1 MDIDLL
7 SKMVKE
13 LILVNDRVT
22 LPGVGAFVA
31 EMVPASFTDRGY
43 TINPPYRRLVFR
55 QGVSQEKDHLLA
67 DMYASAN
74 NIDREMA
81 EKLLRE
87 FLKGMV
93 EELRKRKMLV
103 FTGLGRLRATR
114 ENNFFFICDENLDI
128 FPEGMGLE
136 AVSLKSHSKPKEL
149 DFSEV
154 DAVVNSAAESPAAPE
169 AESLSEPSAESPA
182 EPVVESPA
190 ESAAESPAEP
200 AAESPA
206 DPAAESPTEP
216 AAESPAEP
224 SAEPAAEPAAEPVA
238 ESPAEPSAEPAA
250 ESPAEP
256 AAESPAEPVAE
267 SPAEPAAE
275 SPAESPAEPS
285 AESPAEP
292 AADSPA
298 ESPAEPRWWLGETEP
313 EEEDEQHASI
323 WKKGWFVAVFSIC
336 CLLLLAA
343 LAFALFLLLAR
354 TQPEL
359 IDSLLYTEE
368 ELEILNHIL

>member
-154 DAVVNSAAESPAAPE
+154 DAVVNSPAESP
-169 AESLSEPSAESPA
+169 
-182 EPVVESPA
+182 V
-190 ESAAESPAEP
+190 
-200 AAESPA
+200 
-206 DPAAESPTEP
+206 EP

-224 SAEPAAEPAAEPVA
+224 S
-238 ESPAEPSAEPAA
+238 
-250 ESPAEP
+250 
-256 AAESPAEPVAE
+256 
-267 SPAEPAAE
+267 
-275 SPAESPAEPS
+275 AEPS

-292 AADSPA
+292 AADSPAESPEEPSAEPSVEPSAESPAEPAAEPPA

-343 LAFALFLLLAR
+343 LAFALFLLLAKI
-354 TQPEL
+354 QPEL

>member
-154 DAVVNSAAESPAAPE
+154 DAVVNSP
-169 AESLSEPSAESPA
+169 
-182 EPVVESPA
+182 
-190 ESAAESPAEP
+190 AESPAEP
-200 AAESPA
+200 A
-206 DPAAESPTEP
+206 
-216 AAESPAEP
+216 
-224 SAEPAAEPAAEPVA
+224 A

-256 AAESPAEPVAE
+256 S
-267 SPAEPAAE
+267 AEPAAE
-275 SPAESPAEPS
+275 SA

>member
-154 DAVVNSAAESPAAPE
+154 DAVVNSP
-169 AESLSEPSAESPA
+169 
-182 EPVVESPA
+182 
-190 ESAAESPAEP
+190 AESPAEP
-200 AAESPA
+200 A
-206 DPAAESPTEP
+206 
-216 AAESPAEP
+216 
-224 SAEPAAEPAAEPVA
+224 A

-250 ESPAEP
+250 ESPAEL
-256 AAESPAEPVAE
+256 S
-267 SPAEPAAE
+267 AEPAAE
-275 SPAESPAEPS
+275 SPAESPAEPAAES
-285 AESPAEP
+285 PAEPSAEPSAESPAEPSAEPPAESPAEPAAESPAEP

>member
-154 DAVVNSAAESPAAPE
+154 DAVVNS
-169 AESLSEPSAESPA
+169 
-182 EPVVESPA
+182 
-190 ESAAESPAEP
+190 
-200 AAESPA
+200 
-206 DPAAESPTEP
+206 
-216 AAESPAEP
+216 PAEP
-224 SAEPAAEPAAEPVA
+224 S
-238 ESPAEPSAEPAA
+238 
-250 ESPAEP
+250 
-256 AAESPAEPVAE
+256 
-267 SPAEPAAE
+267 
-275 SPAESPAEPS
+275 AESPAEPS

-292 AADSPA
+292 SAESPAEPPA
-298 ESPAEPRWWLGETEP
+298 ESPAEPAAESIAEPSAESPVEPSAESPAEPAAEPSAESPAEPSAEPRWWLGETEP

>member
-154 DAVVNSAAESPAAPE
+154 DAVVNSAAESPA
-169 AESLSEPSAESPA
+169 
-182 EPVVESPA
+182 
-190 ESAAESPAEP
+190 EP
-200 AAESPA
+200 AAESP
-206 DPAAESPTEP
+206 
-216 AAESPAEP
+216 
-224 SAEPAAEPAAEPVA
+224 
-238 ESPAEPSAEPAA
+238 AEPAA

-267 SPAEPAAE
+267 SPAESIAEPSAE
-275 SPAESPAEPS
+275 SPVEPS

-292 AADSPA
+292 VAEPAA

>member
-55 QGVSQEKDHLLA
+55 QGVSQEKDHLLV

-154 DAVVNSAAESPAAPE
+154 DAVVNS
-169 AESLSEPSAESPA
+169 
-182 EPVVESPA
+182 
-190 ESAAESPAEP
+190 
-200 AAESPA
+200 
-206 DPAAESPTEP
+206 
-216 AAESPAEP
+216 
-224 SAEPAAEPAAEPVA
+224 
-238 ESPAEPSAEPAA
+238 PAEPSAEPAA

-256 AAESPAEPVAE
+256 SAE
-267 SPAEPAAE
+267 SPAEPAT
-275 SPAESPAEPS
+275 ESPAEPS
-285 AESPAEP
+285 AESSAELSAEPSAEP
-292 AADSPA
+292 AA

>member
-154 DAVVNSAAESPAAPE
+154 DAVVNS
-169 AESLSEPSAESPA
+169 
-182 EPVVESPA
+182 PA
-190 ESAAESPAEP
+190 ESAAEPVAESPAEP
-200 AAESPA
+200 AAESSAELSAEPSA
-206 DPAAESPTEP
+206 EPAAESPTEP

-224 SAEPAAEPAAEPVA
+224 A
-238 ESPAEPSAEPAA
+238 
-250 ESPAEP
+250 
-256 AAESPAEPVAE
+256 AE

-275 SPAESPAEPS
+275 SPAESPAEPV
-285 AESPAEP
+285 AESLAEP
-292 AADSPA
+292 SA

-343 LAFALFLLLAR
+343 LAFVLFLLLAR

>member
-154 DAVVNSAAESPAAPE
+154 DAVVNSPA
-169 AESLSEPSAESPA
+169 EPSAESPA
-182 EPVVESPA
+182 EPS
-190 ESAAESPAEP
+190 
-200 AAESPA
+200 
-206 DPAAESPTEP
+206 
-216 AAESPAEP
+216 
-224 SAEPAAEPAAEPVA
+224 
-238 ESPAEPSAEPAA
+238 
-250 ESPAEP
+250 
-256 AAESPAEPVAE
+256 
-267 SPAEPAAE
+267 
-275 SPAESPAEPS
+275 AESPAEPS

-292 AADSPA
+292 ATESPAEPSAESSAELSSEPSAEPVAESPAEPAAEPPA

-313 EEEDEQHASI
+313 EEEDEQHGSI

>member
-154 DAVVNSAAESPAAPE
+154 DAVVNSPAEPSAESPAEPS
-169 AESLSEPSAESPA
+169 AESPAEPSAESPAEPATESPAEPSAESSAELSAEPSAEPAAESPA

-190 ESAAESPAEP
+190 ESAAESPAE
-200 AAESPA
+200 
-206 DPAAESPTEP
+206 
-216 AAESPAEP
+216 SPAET
-224 SAEPAAEPAAEPVA
+224 
-238 ESPAEPSAEPAA
+238 
-250 ESPAEP
+250 
-256 AAESPAEPVAE
+256 
-267 SPAEPAAE
+267 
-275 SPAESPAEPS
+275 
-285 AESPAEP
+285 PAEP

-298 ESPAEPRWWLGETEP
+298 EPSAEPRWWLGETEL

>member
-154 DAVVNSAAESPAAPE
+154 DAVVNSP
-169 AESLSEPSAESPA
+169 AESPA
-182 EPVVESPA
+182 E
-190 ESAAESPAEP
+190 
-200 AAESPA
+200 
-206 DPAAESPTEP
+206 PAAESPTEP

-224 SAEPAAEPAAEPVA
+224 SAEPAAEPVA
-238 ESPAEPSAEPAA
+238 ESPAEPSAEPA
-250 ESPAEP
+250 
-256 AAESPAEPVAE
+256 
-267 SPAEPAAE
+267 
-275 SPAESPAEPS
+275 

>member
-154 DAVVNSAAESPAAPE
+154 DAVVNSP
-169 AESLSEPSAESPA
+169 
-182 EPVVESPA
+182 
-190 ESAAESPAEP
+190 
-200 AAESPA
+200 
-206 DPAAESPTEP
+206 
-216 AAESPAEP
+216 AESPAEP
-224 SAEPAAEPAAEPVA
+224 SAEPAAEPAAE
-238 ESPAEPSAEPAA
+238 
-250 ESPAEP
+250 
-256 AAESPAEPVAE
+256 
-267 SPAEPAAE
+267 
-275 SPAESPAEPS
+275 SPAEPS
-285 AESPAEP
+285 AESPADPAAESPTEP
-292 AADSPA
+292 AAD
-298 ESPAEPRWWLGETEP
+298 SPAEPRWWLGETEP
-313 EEEDEQHASI
+313 EEEDEQHGSI

>member
-154 DAVVNSAAESPAAPE
+154 DAVVNSP
-169 AESLSEPSAESPA
+169 AESPA
-182 EPVVESPA
+182 EPS
-190 ESAAESPAEP
+190 
-200 AAESPA
+200 
-206 DPAAESPTEP
+206 
-216 AAESPAEP
+216 AESPAEP

-238 ESPAEPSAEPAA
+238 ESPAEP
-250 ESPAEP
+250 
-256 AAESPAEPVAE
+256 VAE

-275 SPAESPAEPS
+275 SPAESPAEPA

>member
-154 DAVVNSAAESPAAPE
+154 DAVVNSPA
-169 AESLSEPSAESPA
+169 EPSAESPA
-182 EPVVESPA
+182 EPSAESPVEPAA
-190 ESAAESPAEP
+190 ESPVEPSAEPAAEPTAESPAEP
-200 AAESPA
+200 AA
-206 DPAAESPTEP
+206 D
-216 AAESPAEP
+216 SPAEP
-224 SAEPAAEPAAEPVA
+224 SAESPAEPAAEPAAEPVA
-238 ESPAEPSAEPAA
+238 ESPAEPAAEPAA
-250 ESPAEP
+250 ESPVEP
-256 AAESPAEPVAE
+256 AAESPVEPA
-267 SPAEPAAE
+267 AEPAAE
-275 SPAESPAEPS
+275 SPAESPAEP
-285 AESPAEP
+285 A
-292 AADSPA
+292 A

>member
-154 DAVVNSAAESPAAPE
+154 DAVVNSPAESPA
-169 AESLSEPSAESPA
+169 
-182 EPVVESPA
+182 
-190 ESAAESPAEP
+190 
-200 AAESPA
+200 
-206 DPAAESPTEP
+206 EP

-224 SAEPAAEPAAEPVA
+224 SAEPAAE
-238 ESPAEPSAEPAA
+238 SSAEL
-250 ESPAEP
+250 S
-256 AAESPAEPVAE
+256 
-267 SPAEPAAE
+267 AEPAAE
-275 SPAESPAEPS
+275 SPAESPAEP
-285 AESPAEP
+285 
-292 AADSPA
+292 PA

>member
-154 DAVVNSAAESPAAPE
+154 DAVVNSP
-169 AESLSEPSAESPA
+169 AESPA
-182 EPVVESPA
+182 EPS
-190 ESAAESPAEP
+190 
-200 AAESPA
+200 
-206 DPAAESPTEP
+206 
-216 AAESPAEP
+216 AESPAEP

-238 ESPAEPSAEPAA
+238 ESPAEP
-250 ESPAEP
+250 
-256 AAESPAEPVAE
+256 VAE

-275 SPAESPAEPS
+275 SPAESPAEPAAESPAEPSAEPS

-292 AADSPA
+292 SAEPPA

>member
-55 QGVSQEKDHLLA
+55 QGVSQEKDHLLV

-154 DAVVNSAAESPAAPE
+154 DAVVNSPAESPA
-169 AESLSEPSAESPA
+169 EPSAESPA
-182 EPVVESPA
+182 E
-190 ESAAESPAEP
+190 
-200 AAESPA
+200 
-206 DPAAESPTEP
+206 PAAESPTEP

-224 SAEPAAEPAAEPVA
+224 SAE
-238 ESPAEPSAEPAA
+238 
-250 ESPAEP
+250 SPAEP
-256 AAESPAEPVAE
+256 AT
-267 SPAEPAAE
+267 
-275 SPAESPAEPS
+275 ESPAEPS
-285 AESPAEP
+285 AESSAELSAEPSAEP
-292 AADSPA
+292 AA

>member
-154 DAVVNSAAESPAAPE
+154 DAVVNSP
-169 AESLSEPSAESPA
+169 AESPA
-182 EPVVESPA
+182 EPAA
-190 ESAAESPAEP
+190 ESSAESPAEP

-206 DPAAESPTEP
+206 DPP
-216 AAESPAEP
+216 
-224 SAEPAAEPAAEPVA
+224 
-238 ESPAEPSAEPAA
+238 
-250 ESPAEP
+250 
-256 AAESPAEPVAE
+256 
-267 SPAEPAAE
+267 
-275 SPAESPAEPS
+275 

-292 AADSPA
+292 AAD
-298 ESPAEPRWWLGETEP
+298 SPAEPRWWLGETEP

>member
-154 DAVVNSAAESPAAPE
+154 DAVVNSAAESPAEPA
-169 AESLSEPSAESPA
+169 AESPAEPSAESPA
-182 EPVVESPA
+182 EPA
-190 ESAAESPAEP
+190 TESPAEP
-200 AAESPA
+200 SAESSAELSAEPSA
-206 DPAAESPTEP
+206 EPAAESPTEP

-224 SAEPAAEPAAEPVA
+224 SAEPAAEPVA
-238 ESPAEPSAEPAA
+238 ESPAEPSAEPA
-250 ESPAEP
+250 
-256 AAESPAEPVAE
+256 
-267 SPAEPAAE
+267 
-275 SPAESPAEPS
+275 

-313 EEEDEQHASI
+313 EEEDEQYGSI

-343 LAFALFLLLAR
+343 LAFALFLLLAKI
-354 TQPEL
+354 QPEL

>member
-55 QGVSQEKDHLLA
+55 QGVSQEKDHLLV
-67 DMYASAN
+67 DMYASAH

-154 DAVVNSAAESPAAPE
+154 DAVVNS
-169 AESLSEPSAESPA
+169 
-182 EPVVESPA
+182 
-190 ESAAESPAEP
+190 
-200 AAESPA
+200 
-206 DPAAESPTEP
+206 
-216 AAESPAEP
+216 PAEP
-224 SAEPAAEPAAEPVA
+224 SAEPA
-238 ESPAEPSAEPAA
+238 
-250 ESPAEP
+250 
-256 AAESPAEPVAE
+256 
-267 SPAEPAAE
+267 
-275 SPAESPAEPS
+275 
-285 AESPAEP
+285 
-292 AADSPA
+292 A

-368 ELEILNHIL
+368 ELDILNHIL

>member
-55 QGVSQEKDHLLA
+55 QGVSQEKDHLLV

-154 DAVVNSAAESPAAPE
+154 DAVVNY
-169 AESLSEPSAESPA
+169 
-182 EPVVESPA
+182 
-190 ESAAESPAEP
+190 
-200 AAESPA
+200 
-206 DPAAESPTEP
+206 

-224 SAEPAAEPAAEPVA
+224 SAEPAAEPATESPAEPAAESPTEPSA

-250 ESPAEP
+250 ESPAAPVAEP
-256 AAESPAEPVAE
+256 PAGPPAEPSAE
-267 SPAEPAAE
+267 PAAEPAAE
-275 SPAESPAEPS
+275 SPAESPAEP
-285 AESPAEP
+285 A
-292 AADSPA
+292 A

-313 EEEDEQHASI
+313 EEEDEQHGSI

>member
-154 DAVVNSAAESPAAPE
+154 DAVVNSPAESPA
-169 AESLSEPSAESPA
+169 
-182 EPVVESPA
+182 
-190 ESAAESPAEP
+190 
-200 AAESPA
+200 
-206 DPAAESPTEP
+206 EP

-224 SAEPAAEPAAEPVA
+224 SAEPA
-238 ESPAEPSAEPAA
+238 
-250 ESPAEP
+250 
-256 AAESPAEPVAE
+256 
-267 SPAEPAAE
+267 
-275 SPAESPAEPS
+275 
-285 AESPAEP
+285 
-292 AADSPA
+292 A

-313 EEEDEQHASI
+313 EEEDEQHGSI

-343 LAFALFLLLAR
+343 LAFALFLLLAKI
-354 TQPEL
+354 QPEL

>member
-154 DAVVNSAAESPAAPE
+154 DAVVNSAAESPA
-169 AESLSEPSAESPA
+169 EPSAEPAA
-182 EPVVESPA
+182 EPV
-190 ESAAESPAEP
+190 AESPAEP

-206 DPAAESPTEP
+206 EP
-216 AAESPAEP
+216 A
-224 SAEPAAEPAAEPVA
+224 A

-256 AAESPAEPVAE
+256 S
-267 SPAEPAAE
+267 AEPAAE
-275 SPAESPAEPS
+275 SPT
-285 AESPAEP
+285 EP
-292 AADSPA
+292 AA

>member
-154 DAVVNSAAESPAAPE
+154 DAVVNSP
-169 AESLSEPSAESPA
+169 AESPA
-182 EPVVESPA
+182 EPS
-190 ESAAESPAEP
+190 
-200 AAESPA
+200 
-206 DPAAESPTEP
+206 
-216 AAESPAEP
+216 AESPAEP

-238 ESPAEPSAEPAA
+238 ESPAEPSAEPA
-250 ESPAEP
+250 
-256 AAESPAEPVAE
+256 
-267 SPAEPAAE
+267 
-275 SPAESPAEPS
+275 

>member
-154 DAVVNSAAESPAAPE
+154 DAVVNSAAESPA
-169 AESLSEPSAESPA
+169 ESS
-182 EPVVESPA
+182 
-190 ESAAESPAEP
+190 AESPAEP
-200 AAESPA
+200 AAESSAEPA
-206 DPAAESPTEP
+206 AEPVAESPTEP

-224 SAEPAAEPAAEPVA
+224 SAEP
-238 ESPAEPSAEPAA
+238 
-250 ESPAEP
+250 
-256 AAESPAEPVAE
+256 
-267 SPAEPAAE
+267 
-275 SPAESPAEPS
+275 
-285 AESPAEP
+285 
-292 AADSPA
+292 
-298 ESPAEPRWWLGETEP
+298 RWWLGETEL

-368 ELEILNHIL
+368 ELEILYHIL

>member
-154 DAVVNSAAESPAAPE
+154 DAVVNSPA
-169 AESLSEPSAESPA
+169 EPSAESPA
-182 EPVVESPA
+182 EPS
-190 ESAAESPAEP
+190 AESPAEP
-200 AAESPA
+200 ATESPA
-206 DPAAESPTEP
+206 EPATESPAEPSAESSAELSAEPSAEPAAESPTEP
-216 AAESPAEP
+216 AAES
-224 SAEPAAEPAAEPVA
+224 SAEL
-238 ESPAEPSAEPAA
+238 SAEPSAEPAA

-256 AAESPAEPVAE
+256 A
-267 SPAEPAAE
+267 
-275 SPAESPAEPS
+275 

-343 LAFALFLLLAR
+343 LAFAIFLLLAR

>member
-154 DAVVNSAAESPAAPE
+154 DAVVNSP
-169 AESLSEPSAESPA
+169 AESPA
-182 EPVVESPA
+182 EPS
-190 ESAAESPAEP
+190 
-200 AAESPA
+200 
-206 DPAAESPTEP
+206 
-216 AAESPAEP
+216 AESPAEP
-224 SAEPAAEPAAEPVA
+224 SAEPAAESPAESPAEPSAEPAAESPTEPAA

-256 AAESPAEPVAE
+256 AAESPAEPSAEPVAE
-267 SPAEPAAE
+267 SPAEPV
-275 SPAESPAEPS
+275 
-285 AESPAEP
+285 
-292 AADSPA
+292 A

>member
-154 DAVVNSAAESPAAPE
+154 DAVVNSPA
-169 AESLSEPSAESPA
+169 EPSAESPA
-182 EPVVESPA
+182 EPS
-190 ESAAESPAEP
+190 
-200 AAESPA
+200 
-206 DPAAESPTEP
+206 
-216 AAESPAEP
+216 
-224 SAEPAAEPAAEPVA
+224 
-238 ESPAEPSAEPAA
+238 
-250 ESPAEP
+250 
-256 AAESPAEPVAE
+256 
-267 SPAEPAAE
+267 
-275 SPAESPAEPS
+275 AESPAEPS

-292 AADSPA
+292 AAESPTEPA
-298 ESPAEPRWWLGETEP
+298 ADSPAEPRWWLGETEP
-313 EEEDEQHASI
+313 EEEDEQHGSI

>member
-154 DAVVNSAAESPAAPE
+154 DAVVNSPA
-169 AESLSEPSAESPA
+169 EPSAESPA
-182 EPVVESPA
+182 EPSA
-190 ESAAESPAEP
+190 ESSAELSAEP
-200 AAESPA
+200 SAE
-206 DPAAESPTEP
+206 PAAESPTEP

-224 SAEPAAEPAAEPVA
+224 SAEPAAEPVA

-256 AAESPAEPVAE
+256 SAEP
-267 SPAEPAAE
+267 SAEPA
-275 SPAESPAEPS
+275 AEPS

-292 AADSPA
+292 SAEPPA
-298 ESPAEPRWWLGETEP
+298 ESPAEPRWWLGETEL

-343 LAFALFLLLAR
+343 LAFALFLLLAKI
-354 TQPEL
+354 QPEL

>member
-154 DAVVNSAAESPAAPE
+154 DAVVNSPAESPA
-169 AESLSEPSAESPA
+169 EPSAESPA
-182 EPVVESPA
+182 E
-190 ESAAESPAEP
+190 
-200 AAESPA
+200 
-206 DPAAESPTEP
+206 PAAESPTEP

-224 SAEPAAEPAAEPVA
+224 SAE
-238 ESPAEPSAEPAA
+238 
-250 ESPAEP
+250 SPAEP
-256 AAESPAEPVAE
+256 AT
-267 SPAEPAAE
+267 
-275 SPAESPAEPS
+275 ESPAEPS
-285 AESPAEP
+285 AESSAELSAEPSAEP
-292 AADSPA
+292 AA

-313 EEEDEQHASI
+313 EEEDEQHGSI
-323 WKKGWFVAVFSIC
+323 WKKGWFVAVFGIC

>member
-154 DAVVNSAAESPAAPE
+154 DAVVNSA
-169 AESLSEPSAESPA
+169 
-182 EPVVESPA
+182 VEFP
-190 ESAAESPAEP
+190 
-200 AAESPA
+200 
-206 DPAAESPTEP
+206 
-216 AAESPAEP
+216 
-224 SAEPAAEPAAEPVA
+224 
-238 ESPAEPSAEPAA
+238 AEPAA

-256 AAESPAEPVAE
+256 AAESPAEP
-267 SPAEPAAE
+267 S
-275 SPAESPAEPS
+275 AESPAEPS
-285 AESPAEP
+285 AEPSAEP
-292 AADSPA
+292 AAEPSA

>member
-154 DAVVNSAAESPAAPE
+154 DAVVNS
-169 AESLSEPSAESPA
+169 
-182 EPVVESPA
+182 
-190 ESAAESPAEP
+190 PAEP
-200 AAESPA
+200 AAESPVE
-206 DPAAESPTEP
+206 PAAESSAEPAAEP

-224 SAEPAAEPAAEPVA
+224 S
-238 ESPAEPSAEPAA
+238 
-250 ESPAEP
+250 
-256 AAESPAEPVAE
+256 AEPVAE

-275 SPAESPAEPS
+275 SPAEPA
-285 AESPAEP
+285 AESPTEP
-292 AADSPA
+292 AA

>member
-55 QGVSQEKDHLLA
+55 QGVAQEKDHLLA

-154 DAVVNSAAESPAAPE
+154 DAVVNSPAESPA
-169 AESLSEPSAESPA
+169 
-182 EPVVESPA
+182 
-190 ESAAESPAEP
+190 
-200 AAESPA
+200 
-206 DPAAESPTEP
+206 EP

-224 SAEPAAEPAAEPVA
+224 SAEPAAE
-238 ESPAEPSAEPAA
+238 SPAELSAEPAAESPA

-267 SPAEPAAE
+267 SPAEPSAE
-275 SPAESPAEPS
+275 PAAEPS

-292 AADSPA
+292 TA

-343 LAFALFLLLAR
+343 LAFVLFLLLAR

>member
-154 DAVVNSAAESPAAPE
+154 DAVVNSAAESPA
-169 AESLSEPSAESPA
+169 
-182 EPVVESPA
+182 
-190 ESAAESPAEP
+190 EP
-200 AAESPA
+200 A
-206 DPAAESPTEP
+206 T
-216 AAESPAEP
+216 ESPAEP
-224 SAEPAAEPAAEPVA
+224 STESSAEL
-238 ESPAEPSAEPAA
+238 SAEPSAEPAA

-256 AAESPAEPVAE
+256 AAE
-267 SPAEPAAE
+267 
-275 SPAESPAEPS
+275 PS

-292 AADSPA
+292 S
-298 ESPAEPRWWLGETEP
+298 AEPRWWLGETEP

>member
-154 DAVVNSAAESPAAPE
+154 DAVVNSPA
-169 AESLSEPSAESPA
+169 EPSAES
-182 EPVVESPA
+182 
-190 ESAAESPAEP
+190 
-200 AAESPA
+200 
-206 DPAAESPTEP
+206 

-224 SAEPAAEPAAEPVA
+224 SAEP
-238 ESPAEPSAEPAA
+238 SAEPPA

-256 AAESPAEPVAE
+256 AAESPAEP
-267 SPAEPAAE
+267 S
-275 SPAESPAEPS
+275 
-285 AESPAEP
+285 
-292 AADSPA
+292 A

>member
-154 DAVVNSAAESPAAPE
+154 DAVVNSPAESPA
-169 AESLSEPSAESPA
+169 
-182 EPVVESPA
+182 
-190 ESAAESPAEP
+190 
-200 AAESPA
+200 
-206 DPAAESPTEP
+206 EP

-224 SAEPAAEPAAEPVA
+224 SAEPAAESPAEPSAEPAAESAAESPAESPAESSAESPAEPAAESSAEPAAEPAAESPVEPAAESPAEPSAEPAAEPVA
-238 ESPAEPSAEPAA
+238 ESPAEPSAEPA
-250 ESPAEP
+250 
-256 AAESPAEPVAE
+256 
-267 SPAEPAAE
+267 
-275 SPAESPAEPS
+275 

-343 LAFALFLLLAR
+343 LAFALFLLLAKI
-354 TQPEL
+354 QPEL

>member
-154 DAVVNSAAESPAAPE
+154 DAVVNSP
-169 AESLSEPSAESPA
+169 
-182 EPVVESPA
+182 
-190 ESAAESPAEP
+190 AESPAEP

-206 DPAAESPTEP
+206 
-216 AAESPAEP
+216 EP
-224 SAEPAAEPAAEPVA
+224 SAEPAAEPVA
-238 ESPAEPSAEPAA
+238 ESPAEPSAEPA
-250 ESPAEP
+250 
-256 AAESPAEPVAE
+256 
-267 SPAEPAAE
+267 
-275 SPAESPAEPS
+275 

-313 EEEDEQHASI
+313 EEEDEQHGSI

>member
-154 DAVVNSAAESPAAPE
+154 DAVVNSPA
-169 AESLSEPSAESPA
+169 EPSA
-182 EPVVESPA
+182 
-190 ESAAESPAEP
+190 
-200 AAESPA
+200 
-206 DPAAESPTEP
+206 EP

-224 SAEPAAEPAAEPVA
+224 SAEPSA

-256 AAESPAEPVAE
+256 SAESSAELSAEPSAE
-267 SPAEPAAE
+267 PAAQSPAEPA
-275 SPAESPAEPS
+275 AEPS

-292 AADSPA
+292 S
-298 ESPAEPRWWLGETEP
+298 AEPRWWLGETEP
-313 EEEDEQHASI
+313 EEEDEQHGSI

>member
-74 NIDREMA
+74 NIDRKMA

-154 DAVVNSAAESPAAPE
+154 DAVVNSPAESPA
-169 AESLSEPSAESPA
+169 EPSAESPA
-182 EPVVESPA
+182 
-190 ESAAESPAEP
+190 
-200 AAESPA
+200 
-206 DPAAESPTEP
+206 EP

-224 SAEPAAEPAAEPVA
+224 SAEPAAEPVAESPAEPAA

-250 ESPAEP
+250 ESPT
-256 AAESPAEPVAE
+256 EPVAE

-275 SPAESPAEPS
+275 PS

-292 AADSPA
+292 S
-298 ESPAEPRWWLGETEP
+298 AEPRWWLGETEP

-343 LAFALFLLLAR
+343 LAFALFLLLAKI
-354 TQPEL
+354 QPEL

>member
-154 DAVVNSAAESPAAPE
+154 DAVVNSP
-169 AESLSEPSAESPA
+169 AESPA
-182 EPVVESPA
+182 EPSA
-190 ESAAESPAEP
+190 E
-200 AAESPA
+200 
-206 DPAAESPTEP
+206 PAAESPTEP

-224 SAEPAAEPAAEPVA
+224 SAEPAAEPVA
-238 ESPAEPSAEPAA
+238 ESPAEPSAEPA
-250 ESPAEP
+250 
-256 AAESPAEPVAE
+256 
-267 SPAEPAAE
+267 
-275 SPAESPAEPS
+275 

>member
-154 DAVVNSAAESPAAPE
+154 DAVVNSP
-169 AESLSEPSAESPA
+169 AESPA
-182 EPVVESPA
+182 EP
-190 ESAAESPAEP
+190 SA
-200 AAESPA
+200 
-206 DPAAESPTEP
+206 EP

-224 SAEPAAEPAAEPVA
+224 SAEPSA

-256 AAESPAEPVAE
+256 AAESPAEPSAEPSSEPAAE

-275 SPAESPAEPS
+275 SPAEPAAESPAEPA

-292 AADSPA
+292 AAD
-298 ESPAEPRWWLGETEP
+298 SPAEPRWWLGETEP